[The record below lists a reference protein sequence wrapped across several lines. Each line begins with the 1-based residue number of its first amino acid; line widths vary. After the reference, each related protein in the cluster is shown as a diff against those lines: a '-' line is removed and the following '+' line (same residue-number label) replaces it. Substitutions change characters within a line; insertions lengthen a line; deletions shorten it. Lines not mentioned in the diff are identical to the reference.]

1 MNSGWFA
8 ALFWVGFLASIAFRR
23 YHWVDTVW
31 LLAMLVFMIAM
42 SAYRIFHFYRNPIST
57 EILRNRSPRFARYH
71 VGYLAPMT
79 SPVK

>member
-1 MNSGWFA
+1 MNSGWFT

-42 SAYRIFHFYRNPIST
+42 SAYRIFHFHRNPDEPVT
-57 EILRNRSPRFARYH
+57 TVRPVPRWLFGPDDQRR
-71 VGYLAPMT
+71 
-79 SPVK
+79 